1 MPRAIITKTQ
11 LPGVSEELTN
21 KLRYRVVNR
30 NRNLYSQ
37 WSVIGEIKR
46 DREQTN
52 FEEYTGSF
60 TTDNSIPNLINIAWY
75 TPDINQEFD
84 IYVRYIYRQF
94 SFLIGGDMYFYQP
107 IQFLGRKNVNAL
119 SVGEQPPFPGRV
131 FTSAF
136 NNYGIQAMVKLPEY
150 PRLNSIPINILTFER
165 KANFYVYYLDRD
177 PTFESGDYVNINLQ
191 NSSTVDNS
199 QFAGIKKVS
208 SIGPKTFFVAS
219 TGSDIAPRSAVG
231 AGPENLNDVSKVNG
245 IVQFVTDPVLF
256 T

>member
-1 MPRAIITKTQ
+1 MARAIITKTQ

-46 DREQTN
+46 DREQTD
-52 FEEYTGSF
+52 FEQNTNSF
-60 TTDNSIPNLINIAWY
+60 TTDNSISNVINISWY

-84 IYVRYIYRQF
+84 IYVRYIYKQF
-94 SFLIGGDMYFYQP
+94 SIFIAGDMYFYQP
-107 IQFLGRKNVNAL
+107 IQFLGRKNVNTL
-119 SVGEQPPFPGRV
+119 SIGEQPPFPGQV
-131 FTSAF
+131 FTNPFS
-136 NNYGIQAMVKLPEY
+136 NYGIQAIIKLPEY
-150 PRLNSIPINILTFER
+150 PRLNSIPINILNFER
-165 KANFYVYYLDRD
+165 KANFYVYYLDRE

-208 SIGPKTFFVAS
+208 SIGPKRFSVVS
-219 TGSDIAPRSAVG
+219 TGADIALRSAVPSG
-231 AGPENLNDVSKVNG
+231 LENPNDVSKING
-245 IVQFVTDPVLF
+245 IVQFVTDPILF